1 MAYRPGWVDH
11 LIGWHVYPLGFVGA
25 PARLE
30 SQEVSHRLAHLGAW
44 LDHAVALGCS
54 SLALGPV
61 FSSAS
66 HGYDTLDY
74 FTIDP
79 RLGDDDDFDHLLQ
92 AAHARGLSV
101 LLDGVF
107 NHVSRRNRIV
117 QDAQSAGPDSD
128 AGRMVRWC
136 AGRLDVFEGHSD
148 LVALNHDNPA
158 VREHVTRIMNYW
170 CGRGVDGWRL
180 DAAYS
185 VNPEFW
191 AAVLPSVR
199 EKYPDVWIFGEVI
212 HGDYASIVRA
222 SGMDSV
228 TQYELWKGI
237 WSSIESRNFFELD
250 HALGRHNEFSDAF
263 TPMTFVGN
271 HDVTRIASRVGQDG
285 AVLATAILATI
296 GGIPL
301 IYYGDELAYR
311 GVKEERFGG
320 DDDIRPVFPASPAD
334 LSNLGADTLRAHQSL
349 LGLRRR
355 HPWLVDARTESLD
368 LTNERYVYR
377 TGVPGSNL
385 LSSNLMCAMAARFS
399 SGKPVRSFGLA
410 EPDPCDRHRPGQSPP
425 KRSRV

>member
-79 RLGDDDDFDHLLQ
+79 RLGDDDDFDNLLQ

-377 TGVPGSNL
+377 TGVPGVEPLIVELDVRDGCSVL
-385 LSSNLMCAMAARFS
+385 IREAGQVVWS
-399 SGKPVRSFGLA
+399 SGA
-410 EPDPCDRHRPGQSPP
+410 
-425 KRSRV
+425 

>member
-191 AAVLPSVR
+191 AAVLPPVR
-199 EKYPDVWIFGEVI
+199 EKRPDVWIFGEVI

-377 TGVPGSNL
+377 TGVPGVEPLIVELDVRDGCSVL
-385 LSSNLMCAMAARFS
+385 IREVGQVVWS
-399 SGKPVRSFGLA
+399 SGA
-410 EPDPCDRHRPGQSPP
+410 
-425 KRSRV
+425 

>member
-368 LTNERYVYR
+368 LTNERYVYL
-377 TGVPGSNL
+377 TGVPGVEPLIVELDVRDGCSVL
-385 LSSNLMCAMAARFS
+385 IREAGQVVWS
-399 SGKPVRSFGLA
+399 SGA
-410 EPDPCDRHRPGQSPP
+410 
-425 KRSRV
+425 

>member
-66 HGYDTLDY
+66 HGYDILDY

-377 TGVPGSNL
+377 TGVPGVEPLIVELDVRDGCSVL
-385 LSSNLMCAMAARFS
+385 IREAGQVVWS
-399 SGKPVRSFGLA
+399 SGA
-410 EPDPCDRHRPGQSPP
+410 
-425 KRSRV
+425 

>member
-1 MAYRPGWVDH
+1 
-11 LIGWHVYPLGFVGA
+11 
-25 PARLE
+25 
-30 SQEVSHRLAHLGAW
+30 VSHRLAHLEAW

-54 SLALGPV
+54 GLALGPV

-136 AGRLDVFEGHSD
+136 EGHLDVFEGHSD

-191 AAVLPSVR
+191 AAVLPPVR
-199 EKYPDVWIFGEVI
+199 EKRPDVWIFGEVI
-212 HGDYASIVRA
+212 HGDYAGIVRA

-250 HALGRHNEFSDAF
+250 HALGRHNEFSDVF
-263 TPMTFVGN
+263 TPVTFVGN

-301 IYYGDELAYR
+301 IYYGDELASR

-334 LSNLGADTLRAHQSL
+334 LSNLGADTLRAHQNL

-377 TGVPGSNL
+377 TGVPGVEPLIVELDVRDGCSVL
-385 LSSNLMCAMAARFS
+385 IREAGQVIWS
-399 SGKPVRSFGLA
+399 SGA
-410 EPDPCDRHRPGQSPP
+410 SPL
-425 KRSRV
+425 

>member
-1 MAYRPGWVDH
+1 MAHRPGWVDH

-25 PARLE
+25 PTRLE
-30 SQEVSHRLAHLGAW
+30 SQEVSHRLAHLEAW

-54 SLALGPV
+54 GLALGPV

-66 HGYDTLDY
+66 HGYDTVDY

-79 RLGDDDDFDHLLQ
+79 RLGDDDDFDHLLL

-136 AGRLDVFEGHSD
+136 AGHFDVFEGHSD
-148 LVALNHDNPA
+148 LVTLNHDNPA

-191 AAVLPSVR
+191 AAVLPPVR

-212 HGDYASIVRA
+212 HGDYAGIVRA

-250 HALGRHNEFSDAF
+250 HALGRHNEFSDVF
-263 TPMTFVGN
+263 TPVTFVGN

-301 IYYGDELAYR
+301 IYYGDELASR

-334 LSNLGADTLRAHQSL
+334 LSNLGADTLRAHQNL

-377 TGVPGSNL
+377 TGVPGVEPLVVELDVRDGCSVL
-385 LSSNLMCAMAARFS
+385 IREAGQVIWS
-399 SGKPVRSFGLA
+399 SGA
-410 EPDPCDRHRPGQSPP
+410 SPL
-425 KRSRV
+425 

>member
-25 PARLE
+25 STRLE

-212 HGDYASIVRA
+212 HGDYAGIVRA

-377 TGVPGSNL
+377 TGVPGVEPLIVELDVRDGCSVL
-385 LSSNLMCAMAARFS
+385 IREAGQVVWS
-399 SGKPVRSFGLA
+399 SGA
-410 EPDPCDRHRPGQSPP
+410 
-425 KRSRV
+425 

>member
-30 SQEVSHRLAHLGAW
+30 SQEVSHRLAHLEAW

-54 SLALGPV
+54 GLALGPV

-136 AGRLDVFEGHSD
+136 EGHLDVFEGHSD

-191 AAVLPSVR
+191 AAVLPPVR
-199 EKYPDVWIFGEVI
+199 EKHPDVWIFGEVI
-212 HGDYASIVRA
+212 HGDYAGIVRA

-250 HALGRHNEFSDAF
+250 HALGRHNEFSDVF
-263 TPMTFVGN
+263 TPVTFVGN

-301 IYYGDELAYR
+301 IYYGDELASR

-334 LSNLGADTLRAHQSL
+334 LSNLGADTLRAHQNL

-377 TGVPGSNL
+377 TGVPGVEPLIVELDVRDGCSVL
-385 LSSNLMCAMAARFS
+385 IREAGQVIWS
-399 SGKPVRSFGLA
+399 SGA
-410 EPDPCDRHRPGQSPP
+410 SPL
-425 KRSRV
+425 

>member
-25 PARLE
+25 STRLE
-30 SQEVSHRLAHLGAW
+30 SQEVSHRLAHLEAW

-54 SLALGPV
+54 GLALGPV

-136 AGRLDVFEGHSD
+136 EGHLDVFEGHSD

-377 TGVPGSNL
+377 TGVPGVEPLIVELDVRDGCSVL
-385 LSSNLMCAMAARFS
+385 IREAGQVVWS
-399 SGKPVRSFGLA
+399 SGA
-410 EPDPCDRHRPGQSPP
+410 
-425 KRSRV
+425 

>member
-1 MAYRPGWVDH
+1 
-11 LIGWHVYPLGFVGA
+11 
-25 PARLE
+25 
-30 SQEVSHRLAHLGAW
+30 VSHRLAHLEAW

-54 SLALGPV
+54 GLALGPV

-136 AGRLDVFEGHSD
+136 EGHLDVFEGHSD

-191 AAVLPSVR
+191 AAVLPPVR
-199 EKYPDVWIFGEVI
+199 EKHPDVWIFGEVI
-212 HGDYASIVRA
+212 HGDYAGIVRA

-250 HALGRHNEFSDAF
+250 HALGRHNEFSDVF
-263 TPMTFVGN
+263 TPVTFVGN

-301 IYYGDELAYR
+301 IYYGDELASR

-334 LSNLGADTLRAHQSL
+334 LSNLGADTLRAHQNL

-377 TGVPGSNL
+377 TGVPGVEPLIVELDVRDGCSVL
-385 LSSNLMCAMAARFS
+385 IREAGQVIWS
-399 SGKPVRSFGLA
+399 SGA
-410 EPDPCDRHRPGQSPP
+410 SPL
-425 KRSRV
+425 

>member
-136 AGRLDVFEGHSD
+136 EGHLDVFEGHSD

-228 TQYELWKGI
+228 TQYGLWKGI

-377 TGVPGSNL
+377 TGVPGVEPLIVELDVRDGCSVL
-385 LSSNLMCAMAARFS
+385 IREAGQVVWS
-399 SGKPVRSFGLA
+399 SGA
-410 EPDPCDRHRPGQSPP
+410 
-425 KRSRV
+425 

>member
-1 MAYRPGWVDH
+1 M
-11 LIGWHVYPLGFVGA
+11 
-25 PARLE
+25 
-30 SQEVSHRLAHLGAW
+30 SHRLAHLGAW

-136 AGRLDVFEGHSD
+136 AGHLDVFEGHSD

-170 CGRGVDGWRL
+170 CGCGVDGWRL

-311 GVKEERFGG
+311 GVKEERFGA

-377 TGVPGSNL
+377 TGVPGVEPLIVELDVRDGCSVL
-385 LSSNLMCAMAARFS
+385 IREAGQVVWS
-399 SGKPVRSFGLA
+399 SGA
-410 EPDPCDRHRPGQSPP
+410 
-425 KRSRV
+425 

>member
-1 MAYRPGWVDH
+1 MAHRPGWVDH

-25 PARLE
+25 PTRLE
-30 SQEVSHRLAHLGAW
+30 SQEVSHRLAHLEAW

-54 SLALGPV
+54 GLALGPV

-66 HGYDTLDY
+66 HGYDTLNY

-136 AGRLDVFEGHSD
+136 AGHFDVFEGHSD
-148 LVALNHDNPA
+148 LVTLNHDNPA

-191 AAVLPSVR
+191 AAVLPPVR

-212 HGDYASIVRA
+212 HGDYAGIVRA

-250 HALGRHNEFSDAF
+250 HALGRHNKFSDAF

-355 HPWLVDARTESLD
+355 HPWLVDARTEPLD

-377 TGVPGSNL
+377 TGVPGVEPLIVELDVRNGCSVL
-385 LSSNLMCAMAARFS
+385 IREAGQVVWS
-399 SGKPVRSFGLA
+399 SGA
-410 EPDPCDRHRPGQSPP
+410 
-425 KRSRV
+425 

>member
-301 IYYGDELAYR
+301 IYYGDELADR

-377 TGVPGSNL
+377 TGVPGVEPLIVELDVRDGCSVL
-385 LSSNLMCAMAARFS
+385 IREVGQVVWS
-399 SGKPVRSFGLA
+399 SGA
-410 EPDPCDRHRPGQSPP
+410 
-425 KRSRV
+425 

>member
-136 AGRLDVFEGHSD
+136 AGRLDVFEGHND

-377 TGVPGSNL
+377 TGVPGVEPLIVELDVRDGCSVL
-385 LSSNLMCAMAARFS
+385 IREAGQVVWS
-399 SGKPVRSFGLA
+399 SGA
-410 EPDPCDRHRPGQSPP
+410 
-425 KRSRV
+425 

>member
-25 PARLE
+25 STRLE
-30 SQEVSHRLAHLGAW
+30 SQEVSHRLAHLEAW

-54 SLALGPV
+54 GLALGPV

-222 SGMDSV
+222 SEMDSV

-377 TGVPGSNL
+377 TGVPGGEPLIVELDVRDGCSVL
-385 LSSNLMCAMAARFS
+385 IREAGQVVWS
-399 SGKPVRSFGLA
+399 SGA
-410 EPDPCDRHRPGQSPP
+410 
-425 KRSRV
+425 

>member
-377 TGVPGSNL
+377 TGVPGVEPLIVELDVRDGCSVL
-385 LSSNLMCAMAARFS
+385 IREAGQVVWS
-399 SGKPVRSFGLA
+399 SGALSLI
-410 EPDPCDRHRPGQSPP
+410 HI
-425 KRSRV
+425 

>member
-25 PARLE
+25 STRLE
-30 SQEVSHRLAHLGAW
+30 SQEVSHRLAHLEAW

-54 SLALGPV
+54 GLALGPV

-136 AGRLDVFEGHSD
+136 EGHLDVFEGHSD

-212 HGDYASIVRA
+212 HGDYAGIVRA

-250 HALGRHNEFSDAF
+250 HALGRHNEFSDVF
-263 TPMTFVGN
+263 TPVTFVGN

-301 IYYGDELAYR
+301 IYYGDELASR

-334 LSNLGADTLRAHQSL
+334 LSNLGADTLRAHQNL

-377 TGVPGSNL
+377 TGVPGVEPLIVELDVRDGCSVL
-385 LSSNLMCAMAARFS
+385 IREAGQVIWS
-399 SGKPVRSFGLA
+399 SGA
-410 EPDPCDRHRPGQSPP
+410 SPL
-425 KRSRV
+425 

>member
-250 HALGRHNEFSDAF
+250 HALGRHNEFSDVF
-263 TPMTFVGN
+263 TPVTFVGN

-301 IYYGDELAYR
+301 IYYGDELASR

-334 LSNLGADTLRAHQSL
+334 LSNLGADTLRAHQNL

-377 TGVPGSNL
+377 TGVPGVEPLIVELDVRDGCSVL
-385 LSSNLMCAMAARFS
+385 IREAGQVVWS
-399 SGKPVRSFGLA
+399 SGA
-410 EPDPCDRHRPGQSPP
+410 
-425 KRSRV
+425 

>member
-1 MAYRPGWVDH
+1 M
-11 LIGWHVYPLGFVGA
+11 
-25 PARLE
+25 
-30 SQEVSHRLAHLGAW
+30 SHRLAHLGAW

-128 AGRMVRWC
+128 AGRMVRSC

-377 TGVPGSNL
+377 TGVPGVEPLIVELDVRDGCSVL
-385 LSSNLMCAMAARFS
+385 IREAGQVVWS
-399 SGKPVRSFGLA
+399 SGA
-410 EPDPCDRHRPGQSPP
+410 
-425 KRSRV
+425 

>member
-25 PARLE
+25 STRLE
-30 SQEVSHRLAHLGAW
+30 SQEVSHRLAHLEAW

-54 SLALGPV
+54 GLALGPV

-101 LLDGVF
+101 LLDGVV

-136 AGRLDVFEGHSD
+136 EGHLDVFEGHSD

-212 HGDYASIVRA
+212 HGDYAGIVRA

-250 HALGRHNEFSDAF
+250 HALGRHNEFSDVF
-263 TPMTFVGN
+263 TPVTFVGN

-377 TGVPGSNL
+377 TGVPGVEPLIVELDVRDGCSVL
-385 LSSNLMCAMAARFS
+385 IREAGQVVWS
-399 SGKPVRSFGLA
+399 SGA
-410 EPDPCDRHRPGQSPP
+410 
-425 KRSRV
+425 